1 MTKRVN
7 MDGIV
12 AWMYVVECIDQR
24 LLIANKDRPKLDGTF
39 MRLMVDL
46 IDAYPTELDAVL
58 AVREALLGFRVDV
71 YDKVTS

>member
-12 AWMYVVECIDQR
+12 AWLYVVECIDQR
-24 LLIANKDRPKLDGTF
+24 LAVTNKDKPKLDGKF

-46 IDAYPTELDAVL
+46 IAAYPTELDAVL
-58 AVREALLGFRVDV
+58 AVREAYLGYR
-71 YDKVTS
+71 KEML